1 MAISAEFVN
10 PFIDAAISVAAKVA
24 GISMRRGHLAYKRQP
39 DPSYSVS
46 IIIGVYG
53 YLTGQVV
60 YSMKKELADRLVER
74 MLEGCSAAEKQA
86 LYQDTLGEL
95 ANMITG
101 NATSALNQRKE
112 IALGITTP
120 AIATGADL
128 NISLINIPTLALGLY
143 SQFGPIEI
151 NVALKESA
159 GASRG
164 VDHPGDHAAAGRSS
178 AIGVDG
184 RGPEA

>member
-86 LYQDTLGEL
+86 LYQDTLGERHQCPQPEE
-95 ANMITG
+95 G
-101 NATSALNQRKE
+101 DR
-112 IALGITTP
+112 
-120 AIATGADL
+120 
-128 NISLINIPTLALGLY
+128 
-143 SQFGPIEI
+143 
-151 NVALKESA
+151 A
-159 GASRG
+159 G
-164 VDHPGDHAAAGRSS
+164 DHHPGHRHGR
-178 AIGVDG
+178 
-184 RGPEA
+184 